1 VGVARDA
8 WTATRQRLGALVHA
22 VDRRLPDRV
31 GRLVRRVADGDIVLS
46 ASSLAFYGLISVL
59 PMLLIAFAA
68 VEAVAGREAL
78 DAFVDQVSETGPD
91 GTTQFLE
98 QLAGNNGGLTTA
110 TLLFTIWPA
119 TAYGGG
125 LRRALSR
132 HTGVDEVASGLRGRL
147 LGLGLVLALP
157 VLVLAGIP
165 LMFFLTTLSGDG
177 TLATA
182 FGWTLALGAGGI
194 VGTALA
200 TVLYRAFAPGQLR
213 LRETVHGAGLTAV
226 VTAIFSLAFVIY
238 FQVGTIEDRF
248 GGGTIAVV
256 VLIGLW
262 LFVANNLLLAGY
274 EAVLEL
280 VEEEDPEPA
289 TSDD

>member
-1 VGVARDA
+1 VGDDDA
-8 WTATRQRLGALVHA
+8 ASSGVRQRLGVLVQA
-22 VDRRLPDRV
+22 VDQRLPDRV
-31 GRLVRRVADGDIVLS
+31 SRLLRRVADGDLVLS

-68 VEAVAGREAL
+68 VEAVAGRGAL
-78 DAFVDQVSETGPD
+78 DAFVEQVSETGPD
-91 GTTQFLE
+91 GTSEFLE
-98 QLAGNNGGLTTA
+98 QLAGGNGGLTSA

-147 LGLGLVLALP
+147 LGVGLVLALP

-177 TLATA
+177 ALATV
-182 FGWTLALGAGGI
+182 FGWTLALSVGGLAGTG
-194 VGTALA
+194 LA
-200 TVLYRAFAPGQLR
+200 TVLYRAFAPGKLR
-213 LRETVHGAGLTAV
+213 WRETVHGAGLTAV

-262 LFVANNLLLAGY
+262 LFVANVLLLAGY

-280 VEEEDPEPA
+280 VDDDPEPA
-289 TSDD
+289 RSGD